1 MHCIAYHYKYIG
13 SYIGTGSN
21 LKHLYK
27 FYLIFI
33 ITGRRKKPASLKE
46 SSQCKHIKELLSLIF
61 IDLLVGIAHF
71 SP

>member
-1 MHCIAYHYKYIG
+1 MRCIAYQYKYMG
-13 SYIGTGSN
+13 NYIGTGST

-33 ITGRRKKPASLKE
+33 ITGRRNKPASLKE
-46 SSQCKHIKELLSLIF
+46 SSQCNHIKKLLSLIF
-61 IDLLVGIAHF
+61 IDLLVGITHF